1 MLMFVYI
8 ILLTILAKYHPV
20 NQKQIFYHSN
30 LYGTCQIYS
39 LVNII
44 SGYDTSIVGEMHCF
58 YTHVISVYE

>member
-1 MLMFVYI
+1 MFVYI
-8 ILLTILAKYHPV
+8 ILLTLLAKYHPV
-20 NQKQIFYHSN
+20 KQTQIFYNSN

-44 SGYDTSIVGEMHCF
+44 SGYDTSIVGEMYCF